1 MKAIFKLSILIF
13 CITVTLFSCK
23 NSKKA
28 AKEKEKAKTE
38 KMQEK
43 SAQDALFEEIS
54 EDVAKDELED
64 NVSFPDEGAEQKNRA
79 LKGISDSLLFKLER
93 TPCFGR
99 CPTFSISVFT
109 GGYVEYQGDRNVEK
123 IGFYKSKMSAKEI
136 EKLQLMVNELDIYK
150 LKDIYDAN
158 MTDIPSTIITYQYQ
172 DNAKVVVD
180 RANSP
185 EKLRLFEKEVELML
199 NQLTYEQ
206 IEKY

>member
-1 MKAIFKLSILIF
+1 MKAFLKLGILIF
-13 CITVTLFSCK
+13 SISAILMSCK

-28 AKEKEKAKTE
+28 AVQEQKSKTE
-38 KMQEK
+38 KIEESK
-43 SAQDALFEEIS
+43 AEDALFEEIS
-54 EDVAKDELED
+54 EDMANDETADE
-64 NVSFPDEGAEQKNRA
+64 VTFPDECAEQRNRA

-99 CPTFSISVFT
+99 CPTFSISVFN
-109 GGYVEYQGDRNVEK
+109 GGYVEYHGDRNVDK
-123 IGFYKSKMSAKEI
+123 IGFFKSKMSSKELQ
-136 EKLQLMVNELDIYK
+136 KLKSMINELDIFK
-150 LKDIYDAN
+150 LKDIYDAH

-199 NQLTYEQ
+199 NQLIYEKL
-206 IEKY
+206 EKY